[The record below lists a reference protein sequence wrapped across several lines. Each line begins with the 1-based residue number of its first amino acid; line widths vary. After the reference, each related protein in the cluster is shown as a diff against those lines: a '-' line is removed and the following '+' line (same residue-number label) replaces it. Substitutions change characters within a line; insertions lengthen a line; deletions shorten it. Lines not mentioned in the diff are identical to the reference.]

1 MIPSHEQPARPD
13 DTAGRRGWLLCGGA
27 QPSLFQSYCQALSR
41 ERVSQAHR
49 DVAWDQYF
57 NTSHT
62 VSQQRVP
69 QHSTH
74 SWDYLAAGPLT
85 WFKLSQNNPQFANL
99 CFNVLSISA
108 FSSISSPELPLCYFW
123 VGKGVWHPEET
134 SHSPDGTWRQEG
146 TPQPGVPAPR
156 AGWGSPGAPQSSP
169 RVGVTRRGTGQPCA
183 VAASQLSSPSRAEGQ
198 QGFSLPN

>member
-1 MIPSHEQPARPD
+1 M
-13 DTAGRRGWLLCGGA
+13 
-27 QPSLFQSYCQALSR
+27 FQSCCQALSR

-49 DVAWDQYF
+49 DVAWDQCF
-57 NTSHT
+57 SSSHA

-74 SWDYLAAGPLT
+74 SWVYLAAGPST
-85 WFKLSQNNPQFANL
+85 WFKLRQNKPQCAYL
-99 CFNVLSISA
+99 GFNVLAISA

-123 VGKGVWHPEET
+123 VRKGVWHPEET

-146 TPQPGVPAPR
+146 TPHSGVPAPR
-156 AGWGSPGAPQSSP
+156 AGWGSPGAAQSSR
-169 RVGVTRRGTGQPCA
+169 RVAVTRRGTAQPCA